1 MSNTAE
7 NLAAVERELAADVA
21 MAEGRADAEDA
32 TLPEPAADFTYLD
45 YAATAPLCAEAASA
59 MAPFQVPG
67 PANLAVNAN
76 ANALYG
82 VGRAAFDLLESARRR
97 AARALG
103 ARRPD
108 EIVFTS
114 GATEADD
121 AAILGLVQ
129 AAAEQRRLTGQK
141 DRALHVIT
149 SAIEH
154 HAVLHTAQYLE
165 KQGYEVTYLPVD
177 GRGLVDPAAL
187 EGAIRPD
194 TILISIMAANN
205 EIGTI
210 EPVAELGRIARAHK
224 VLFHTDAVQ
233 AVGHIPVDVEAWNV
247 DLLSLSAHKFRGPKG
262 VGALYVKKPLR
273 LPALIQGGGQEKGRR
288 SGTENVPGAVGM
300 AAALREAVD
309 GLSRESPRLAALRDR
324 LIDGLTGLPYT
335 RLTGDP
341 VNRLPGTASF
351 VFEGVEGEA
360 LLLHLD
366 ARGICASSGSA
377 CSSASLDPSHVLLA
391 IGLPHAIAHGSLRLS
406 LGAENT
412 EADVDYILKEVP
424 QVVAY
429 LRELSPV
436 WDRDAQKPTWE
447 L

>member
-1 MSNTAE
+1 MIYADNAATTKLSPVALAAMTPYFTEDYGNPSSLY
-7 NLAAVERELAADVA
+7 NLATHSKAALDRARADVA
-21 MAEGRADAEDA
+21 LCLNAQ
-32 TLPEPAADFTYLD
+32 PE
-45 YAATAPLCAEAASA
+45 
-59 MAPFQVPG
+59 
-67 PANLAVNAN
+67 
-76 ANALYG
+76 
-82 VGRAAFDLLESARRR
+82 
-97 AARALG
+97 
-103 ARRPD
+103 
-108 EIVFTS
+108 EIFFTS
-114 GATEADD
+114 GGTESDNWALRGV
-121 AAILGLVQ
+121 AEALNKKGKHIL
-129 AAAEQRRLTGQK
+129 
-141 DRALHVIT
+141 I
-149 SAIEH
+149 SAVEH
-154 HAVLHTAQYLE
+154 HAILHTAQWMR
-165 KQGYEVTYLPVD
+165 KQGFDVEELSVDEFGTVQPEVLKD
-177 GRGLVDPAAL
+177 AL
-187 EGAIRPD
+187 RPD
-194 TILISIMAANN
+194 TILVSIMMANN

-210 EPVAELGRIARAHK
+210 EPVKELAAIAHENGT
-224 VLFHTDAVQ
+224 LFHTDAVQ
-233 AVGHIPVDVEAWNV
+233 AAGHIPVDVNDLGV
-247 DLLSLSAHKFRGPKG
+247 DLLSLSGHKFHGPRG
-262 VGALYVKKPLR
+262 VGVLYIKSRTPILPL
-273 LPALIQGGGQEKGRR
+273 IHGGGQERNRR
-288 SGTENVPGAVGM
+288 SGTENVAGAVGL
-300 AAALREAVD
+300 AAALKERCAV
-309 GLSRESPRLAALRDR
+309 LEEEIPRISTLRDK
-324 LIDGLTGLPYT
+324 LIQEVLKFPRT